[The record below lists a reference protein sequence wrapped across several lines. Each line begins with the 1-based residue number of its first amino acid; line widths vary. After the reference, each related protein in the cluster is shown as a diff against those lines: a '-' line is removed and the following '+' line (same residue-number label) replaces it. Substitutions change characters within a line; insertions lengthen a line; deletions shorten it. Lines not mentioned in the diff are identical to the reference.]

1 LSKVSFLGHIISGEG
16 ISADP
21 INTQAVVE
29 WKRPITITEIRSFLG
44 LTGYYRRFIEGFTQ
58 LAAPLTRLTR
68 KDIKFEWAKDCEE
81 FFQELKHRLVTTR
94 V

>member
-1 LSKVSFLGHIISGEG
+1 LSKVSFLGHIIFGEG

-21 INTQAVVE
+21 IKTQAVVE

-44 LTGYYRRFIEGFTQ
+44 LAGYYRRFIEGFTQ

-68 KDIKFEWAKDCEE
+68 KDIKFKWTNDCEE
-81 FFQELKHRLVTTR
+81 NFQELKRRLVTTL